1 MQSRADY
8 ALQTRDIRKDIQ
20 KLSLKLK
27 KAETKA
33 QKIEVYKEY
42 KLLRKDLK
50 QIEQAHID

>member
-1 MQSRADY
+1 VQSRADY
-8 ALQTRDIRKDIQ
+8 TLQTRDIRKDIQ
-20 KLSLKLK
+20 KLSLQLK
-27 KAETKA
+27 KAETKS